1 MSVFLMILLKMAI
14 AGSLYYLIVEKL
26 LKKVFLKESIWK
38 EKESGWIYFSAYL
51 WSLPIFLKRPLEE
64 KFYMIKDGTYIM
76 SGEVGFSNLGKEYWP
91 VFRWIAFFWVIIMIG
106 KCSLFLLQSHSAKKM
121 FEMIRTEEKDERKYK
136 ILERVKEKLNIEKPI
151 VIFIIYGLPSPMI
164 ISKRKKADIY
174 LNEKEYSEKEL
185 YWILTHECAH
195 DKRNDLKMR
204 NCLYALK
211 TFFWFSPINQWLY
224 DDIYEMGERE
234 SDTFVTK
241 DMAKEERYQYAR
253 FLLRMES
260 EYQKKFHDQ
269 RIGYYA
275 FFQGRGSKYM
285 KQRLESVMLFRKKN
299 KKSKVKQ
306 FAAEFL
312 MCAIFGCLVYAVE
325 IVSVQAE
332 DRICQVILRNEKEVE
347 TEDENLIEIYDW
359 EPSTYEVTDQ
369 MDGIKAK
376 GREAVEYDIDE
387 HTKKQ
392 PHGEFIEEIIIK
404 DVPGKQCVP
413 LIRFR
418 NKKEQIIKPSIRPYQ
433 KDKEKEFVVYCKRPD
448 GKYYKIS
455 PVYGEIDCELKFK
468 EKGIYE
474 FYMKHQE
481 ENVDVYCLLSY
492 KKEGIEE

>member
-1 MSVFLMILLKMAI
+1 MSVFLMILLKTAI
-14 AGSLYYLIVEKL
+14 TGSMYYLVIEKL
-26 LKKVFLKESIWK
+26 LKKVFFRERKWE
-38 EKESGWIYFSAYL
+38 ENTDGWIYFGAYL
-51 WSLPIFLKRPLEE
+51 VSCLIFLKQTLEE
-64 KFYMIKDGTYIM
+64 GFYILKDGMYVAPRKM
-76 SGEVGFSNLGKEYWP
+76 DLSDLGKEYWP
-91 VFRWIAFFWVIIMIG
+91 IFRWIAFFWVIIMIG
-106 KCSLFLLQSHSAKKM
+106 KCSLFLLRSYSAKKM

-234 SDTFVTK
+234 SDAFVTK

-285 KQRLESVMLFRKKN
+285 KQRLESVMLFRQKN

-306 FAAEFL
+306 FAAAFL
-312 MCAIFGCLVYAVE
+312 MCAIFGCLAYGVE
-325 IVSVQAE
+325 VVSVQAE
-332 DRICQVILRNEKEVE
+332 DRIYQKISQNQKQTLSLVEELGTVTSPFILIDEIQEIKVKERK
-347 TEDENLIEIYDW
+347 L
-359 EPSTYEVTDQ
+359 
-369 MDGIKAK
+369 
-376 GREAVEYDIDE
+376 VEYDIDQR
-387 HTKKQ
+387 TKKQ
-392 PHGEFIEEIIIK
+392 PHGDFLYAVVIK
-404 DVPGKQCVP
+404 DVPEKKCVP
-413 LIRFR
+413 LIQFY
-418 NKKEQIIKPSIRPYQ
+418 NKKEQIIEMVFFPY
-433 KDKEKEFVVYCKRPD
+433 KKREKEVFGYYIYCKRPD

-455 PVYGEIDCELKFK
+455 PINGWIECQIEFDQ
-468 EKGIYE
+468 KGTYE
-474 FYMKHQE
+474 FYIVHQE
-481 ENVDVYCLLSY
+481 KENIDVDCMLNYAEKGV
-492 KKEGIEE
+492 